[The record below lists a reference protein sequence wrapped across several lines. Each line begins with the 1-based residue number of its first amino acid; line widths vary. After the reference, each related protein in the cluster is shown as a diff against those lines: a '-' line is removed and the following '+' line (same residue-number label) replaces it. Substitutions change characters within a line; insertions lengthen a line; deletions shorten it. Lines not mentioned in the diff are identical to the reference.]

1 MRPPKRSVDRL
12 VAIFSHTEL
21 GDPRRTQR
29 LGRVMERLARAP
41 SKSVP
46 AAVADD
52 AELQGAY
59 RLVNNPAVTFT
70 AMLDSQT
77 EVTTRRA
84 EEARDVLVLHDT
96 TDCSFPNLDP
106 AELGYLNT
114 GKAGFRLHVSL
125 VVEADG
131 SKRPL
136 GVGHA
141 EALFR
146 AKKSRKRG
154 AKESGPEAAKRSGR
168 ESERW
173 WRGMKATADAL
184 ASCDRVIH
192 VADRE
197 GDSYDLMARLLA
209 ARQRFVIRV
218 RVMDRRGRESESA
231 GDSWSTVKKVA
242 TACEGILERDVA
254 LSRRKAKATPTMN
267 RAHPPRK
274 GRTARLRF
282 SATPIEIPRPQ
293 YARDPVPKILRV
305 NLVHV
310 FEVGAPAGE
319 PEVEWLLYT
328 TEPISTPAD
337 VAHVV
342 DDYRARWL
350 IEEFNAAL
358 KTGCAYEERE
368 FESRHALLNMLA
380 LSLPIACEVLWLRSR
395 ARTAPDAPATEV
407 LSPLQLKILRKLGR
421 RPVPA
426 NATAA
431 EALLAVAG
439 LGGHLKR
446 NGAPGWKTLQRG
458 MFLLHA
464 YQVGWE
470 AASA

>member
-1 MRPPKRSVDRL
+1 
-12 VAIFSHTEL
+12 
-21 GDPRRTQR
+21 
-29 LGRVMERLARAP
+29 MERVARAP
-41 SKSVP
+41 SKSLP

-59 RLVNNPAVTFT
+59 RLMNNPAVTFA
-70 AMLDSQT
+70 AMLGSQT
-77 EVTTRRA
+77 QATTRRA

-96 TDCSFPNLDP
+96 TDCSFPHLDP
-106 AELGYLNT
+106 TELGYLNT

-125 VVEADG
+125 VVQADG

-136 GVGHA
+136 GVIHA
-141 EALFR
+141 ETLFR

-154 AKESGPEAAKRSGR
+154 AKESGPEAAKRSDR
-168 ESERW
+168 ESGRW
-173 WRGMKATADAL
+173 WRGMQVSADAL
-184 ASCDRVIH
+184 SSCDRVIH

-197 GDSYDLMARLLA
+197 GDSYELMANLLA
-209 ARQRFVIRV
+209 AKQRFVIRV
-218 RVMDRRGRESESA
+218 RVVDRRGRGADSA

-242 TACEGILERDVA
+242 TACEGILERDVP
-254 LSRRKAKATPTMN
+254 LSRRKAKGAPAMN

-282 SATPIEIPRPQ
+282 SATPLEIPRPQ
-293 YARDPVPKILRV
+293 YARDPVPKILPV

-310 FEVGAPAGE
+310 VELDAPTGE
-319 PEVEWLLYT
+319 PAVEWLLYT
-328 TEPISTPAD
+328 TEPISTSTD
-337 VAHVV
+337 VAQVV

-358 KTGCAYEERE
+358 KTGCVYEERE
-368 FESRHALLNMLA
+368 FESRHALLNILA

-395 ARTAPDAPATEV
+395 ARTGPDAPATDV

-421 RPVPA
+421 RPLPA

-458 MFLLHA
+458 MYLLHA